1 MYVVCVCVC
10 VCVRERERERERMNQ
25 PVEIEIRRALVGCF
39 CFVYTL
45 GSLFSLMSI
54 INLSI
59 SSIGSCLLSDI
70 ASFLRRSC
78 CVTKSSL

>member
-1 MYVVCVCVC
+1 
-10 VCVRERERERERMNQ
+10 MNL
-25 PVEIEIRRALVGCF
+25 PVEIEIRRAFVGCCF
-39 CFVYTL
+39 CCMYQL

-70 ASFLRRSC
+70 ASSLRRSC